1 MNGGSDAPEGN
12 EKGYERMFYEIE
24 SRSNMLKENVGV
36 TAQKINVRASKIYKV
51 GY

>member
-1 MNGGSDAPEGN
+1 
-12 EKGYERMFYEIE
+12 MFYEIE

-36 TAQKINVRASKIYKV
+36 TSQKINVRASKIYKV